1 MRNRATKQLCDIRNF
16 VLRSRVQLRFGRL
29 SRAPLQLLRLE
40 WRDKHVD
47 CDWIARSED
56 EWDQSLP
63 PCLADRDVSLQALE
77 DAIEMRDLL
86 FYVLQDISSATLR
99 VYRQLADSPLELIIA
114 GTVARPERVRC
125 PVGSLAMQ
133 AKLSGLQF
141 SLDGGRLVAFQPE

>member
-1 MRNRATKQLCDIRNF
+1 MFNCD
-16 VLRSRVQLRFGRL
+16 SAGW
-29 SRAPLQLLRLE
+29 SRAPLQLLRLQ

-47 CDWIARSED
+47 CDWIARADD

-63 PCLADRDVSLQALE
+63 ECAVDHNPSLQALE

-86 FYVLQDISSATLR
+86 FYLLKDVSTATLR
-99 VYRQLADSPLELIIA
+99 VYRQLADGPRELIIA
-114 GTVARPERVRC
+114 GTVVRPERVRW

-141 SLDGGRLVAFQPE
+141 SLDGGRLVAFQTE